1 MPVEAVRVE
10 PFDGFNQSLVA
21 NVHPGDWVNPPPRE
35 RYHLVVIGAG
45 TGGLVSA
52 AVAAGLGA
60 RVALIE
66 RHLMGGDCLNVGCVP
81 SKGMIAGARAWRA
94 ATDAA
99 ATFGGPHVAGAGR
112 FGEVMERMRRLR
124 AGLSGM
130 DSATRFRA
138 LGVDVFL
145 GDGRFVARDAVTVDG
160 RTFRFRRA
168 IIATGARPV
177 MPPIAGLEDVGALTN
192 ETVFGL
198 TELPRR
204 LTVLGGGPVACELGQ
219 AFARLGSRVTLVTA
233 EPRILPRDDADASR
247 LVERVMEADGVRV
260 LRDARVTRAE
270 RRGGARILEL
280 EHAAGQE
287 ALEADELLVAAG
299 RAPTVEGLGLDQAGV
314 RCSPSGLT
322 VNDRLRTSNPRIYAV
337 GDVCSRHRFTHAA
350 DAQARIAVPNAL
362 FYGLGGGRA
371 SRLVIPW
378 TTYTTPEV
386 ARVGMHE
393 EAARAAGLEPE
404 TFTVPL
410 DAVDRA
416 VLDGETCGFFR
427 VHVRRGSDRILGA
440 TLVAR
445 HAGEMIG
452 EIVLAMTAGLGLAA
466 IGAAIHPYPTQA
478 EIFRKA
484 ADAWRRTKLTPR
496 ARSAFGAFF
505 RLAR

>member
-1 MPVEAVRVE
+1 VPVEPVRVE
-10 PFDGFNQSLVA
+10 PFDDLNRSLVA
-21 NVHPGDWVNPPPRE
+21 NVHPGDWVNPSPKE

-52 AVAAGLGA
+52 AIAAGLGA

-81 SKGMIAGARAWRA
+81 SKGMIAGARAWHA
-94 ATDAA
+94 GAEAA
-99 ATFGGPHVAGAGR
+99 ATFGGPHVAGTGS
-112 FGEVMERMRRLR
+112 FGEVMARMRRLR

-130 DSATRFRA
+130 DSAARFHA

-145 GDGRFVARDAVTVDG
+145 GDGRFVGPDAVTVDG
-160 RTFRFRRA
+160 RTLRFRRA
-168 IIATGARPV
+168 IIATGARPA
-177 MPPIAGLEDVGALTN
+177 MPTIAGLGEAGALTN

-204 LTVLGGGPVACELGQ
+204 LIVLGGGPVACELGQ
-219 AFARLGSRVTLVTA
+219 AFARLGSEVTLVTA
-233 EPRILPRDDADASR
+233 GSRILPRDDADAAR
-247 LVERVMEADGVRV
+247 LVERAMEANGVRV
-260 LRDARVTRAE
+260 LRDARATRAE
-270 RRGGARILEL
+270 RRGGARVLQV
-280 EHAAGQE
+280 EHAAGSVR
-287 ALEADELLVAAG
+287 LEADELLVAAG

-314 RCSPSGLT
+314 RYSPGGIT

-393 EAARAAGLEPE
+393 EEARAAGLEPE
-404 TFTVPL
+404 TFTIPL
-410 DAVDRA
+410 EVVDRA
-416 VLDGETCGFFR
+416 VLDGEACGFFR
-427 VHVRRGSDRILGA
+427 VHVRRGSDCILGA

-452 EIVLAMTAGLGLAA
+452 EVVLAMTAGLGIAA

-496 ARSAFGAFF
+496 ARGAFRAFF